1 MYMAMR
7 DEEVNMLELSTFMH
21 GELKADVF
29 KKDNSYGCRF
39 YDAEGDK
46 ICEELYPGHS
56 EQWAENAAENYVF
69 GIKIIGV

>member
-1 MYMAMR
+1 MAMR

-46 ICEELYPGHS
+46 ICVVIYPVHID
-56 EQWAENAAENYVF
+56 QLAEYADDNYVF
-69 GIKIIGV
+69 VIKTIGV